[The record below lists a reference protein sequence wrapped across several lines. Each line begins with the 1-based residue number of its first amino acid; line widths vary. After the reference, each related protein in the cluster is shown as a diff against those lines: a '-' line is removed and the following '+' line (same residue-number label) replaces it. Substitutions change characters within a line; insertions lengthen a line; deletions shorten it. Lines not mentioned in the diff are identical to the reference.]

1 MKVGDLV
8 KQRIDKGKHRLGIVL
23 EQTQYPEGVVY
34 KCVWQPNP
42 WLPKRPLVSNQ
53 WGHCLELVNESR

>member
-1 MKVGDLV
+1 MKQGDLV

-34 KCVWQPNP
+34 KCAWQPSP